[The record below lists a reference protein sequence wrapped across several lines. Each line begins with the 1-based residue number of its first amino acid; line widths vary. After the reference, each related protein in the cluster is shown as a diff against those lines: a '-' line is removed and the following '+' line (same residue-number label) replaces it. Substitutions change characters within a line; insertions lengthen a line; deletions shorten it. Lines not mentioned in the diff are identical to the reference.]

1 MVWNSLMTAARIFW
15 RRMGIMVT
23 ANLLWLLLSLPIV
36 TWPAATAGLFALVRQ
51 VVQEELGEAPR
62 DARLADFWAGFRQ
75 HGLRGTLLALLDLA
89 GLTAIVVALAFYLQS
104 PAEPLRW
111 LSGPIAMIGLVWLMA
126 QIYLFPLLIQRA
138 TSSPLEVLREALLTA
153 IRYPLSS
160 LSLLLTSLVVAVP
173 AVILAGP
180 VLLVLFSAMATL
192 QVVVLRQVLLLHGEI
207 GEIAR

>member
-138 TSSPLEVLREALLTA
+138 TSSPLEVLREALLTV

>member
-1 MVWNSLMTAARIFW
+1 MTAARIFW

-138 TSSPLEVLREALLTA
+138 TSSPLEVLREALLT
-153 IRYPLSS
+153 
-160 LSLLLTSLVVAVP
+160 
-173 AVILAGP
+173 
-180 VLLVLFSAMATL
+180 
-192 QVVVLRQVLLLHGEI
+192 
-207 GEIAR
+207 